1 MSRGV
6 YSSWTGLDE
15 VVMNGDRRS
24 PMRAAACWRVV
35 SSQLS
40 NACRSSSNCWRS
52 NMPLSGGRGR
62 DYPAALIES
71 VKEGRGIIARRFL
84 APAPA
89 VLVRQWRVPVRTAS
103 GAAAQRAQEAA
114 HAGHHRLALSQ
125 DAVGQRAG
133 ARQPNF
139 RFFLSQFVEL
149 DQPPVR
155 ALGMDEGDL
164 LPAGADHRLPVDQ
177 MNSVIG
183 QPRQT
188 GFQIGHFEADVVDS
202 GTASFEEAGHTAA
215 GRTGF
220 DQLDLRVA
228 GGQEGHDGFLVGDI
242 LDVGDFEAEA
252 VAPEAEGGRDIVDD
266 DGNVIDAN
274 DVAHLVL
281 KLTSSPRARSSRGAL
296 QGPSMGSLDGIRP
309 RLRAARCRSRPGSRR
324 LRRPRRRGPPGFRRT
339 RPQGAYGRADS
350 PPWRRRAGRAGS
362 PACGVALP

>member
-15 VVMNGDRRS
+15 VVMNCDRRS

-89 VLVRQWRVPVRTAS
+89 VLVRRWRIPVGAAA
-103 GAAAQRAQEAA
+103 GAAAQGAQEAA

-133 ARQPNF
+133 ARQPNL
-139 RFFLSQFVEL
+139 RFLLSQFVEL
-149 DQPPVR
+149 DQHPVR

-188 GFQIGHFEADVVDS
+188 GFQIRHFEADVVDS
-202 GTASFEEAGHTAA
+202 GTASFEEAGHAAA
-215 GRTGF
+215 GRAGL

-228 GGQEGHDGFLVGDI
+228 GRQEGYDRFLVGDV
-242 LDVGDFEAEA
+242 LDVGDFEAKT
-252 VAPEAEGGRDIVDD
+252 VAPEAEGSRDIVDD
-266 DGNVIDAN
+266 DGDVIDAN
-274 DVAHLVL
+274 DVAH
-281 KLTSSPRARSSRGAL
+281 AL
-296 QGPSMGSLDGIRP
+296 LSGLS
-309 RLRAARCRSRPGSRR
+309 RSRSRVR
-324 LRRPRRRGPPGFRRT
+324 DEIPVLGRLLRRAE
-339 RPQGAYGRADS
+339 QELGASRNDEVLLTTGH
-350 PPWRRRAGRAGS
+350 
-362 PACGVALP
+362 

>member
-15 VVMNGDRRS
+15 VVMNWDRRS

-89 VLVRQWRVPVRTAS
+89 VLVRRRRIPVGAAC
-103 GAAAQRAQEAA
+103 GAAAQGAQEAA
-114 HAGHHRLALSQ
+114 HAGHHRLTLAQ
-125 DAVGQRAG
+125 DAVGQGAG
-133 ARQPNF
+133 ARQPNL

-149 DQPPVR
+149 DQHPVR

-164 LPAGADHRLPVDQ
+164 LPDRADHRLPVDQ
-177 MNSVIG
+177 VDPMIG

-188 GFQIGHFEADVVDS
+188 DFQIRLPDPTH
-202 GTASFEEAGHTAA
+202 
-215 GRTGF
+215 
-220 DQLDLRVA
+220 LLR
-228 GGQEGHDGFLVGDI
+228 
-242 LDVGDFEAEA
+242 
-252 VAPEAEGGRDIVDD
+252 
-266 DGNVIDAN
+266 
-274 DVAHLVL
+274 
-281 KLTSSPRARSSRGAL
+281 
-296 QGPSMGSLDGIRP
+296 
-309 RLRAARCRSRPGSRR
+309 
-324 LRRPRRRGPPGFRRT
+324 
-339 RPQGAYGRADS
+339 
-350 PPWRRRAGRAGS
+350 
-362 PACGVALP
+362 